1 MISPINVFSARTKEE
16 FLSFLQSSNG
26 FVQKQIGIEEQYAI
40 KDRPYHIDGFCV
52 VCSTPTKFLVDDDC
66 GFHTATGI
74 QVNWRERLVCSS
86 CGLNNRMRAALH
98 FIEHNLGAL
107 RSDVLYL
114 TEQLTPMYTAL
125 TKRYPILLGS
135 EFLSDGTPRGA
146 HNSSRIRFEDVT
158 KLTFEG
164 ESIDCILTFDV
175 LEHVPDYHAA
185 IREFFR
191 CLRARGKILISI
203 PFALYSAE
211 TVTRARLGSNGEIE
225 HILVPSYH
233 GDPLNA
239 TGILC
244 FYDFG
249 WDFLDELRDAGFVNS
264 ALHFYW
270 SLEYG
275 YLGHAQ
281 FLISAERP

>member
-1 MISPINVFSARTKEE
+1 MISPIDVFSARNKDE
-16 FLSFLQSSNG
+16 FLSFLHSSNG
-26 FVQKQIGIEEQYAI
+26 FVQKQIGFEAHYAT
-40 KDRPYHIDGFCV
+40 KDRPYHVDGFCV
-52 VCSTPTKFLVDDDC
+52 VCRAPTKFLVDDDYA
-66 GFHTATGI
+66 FHTPEGI
-74 QVNWRERLVCSS
+74 RVNWRERLVCSS

-107 RSDVLYL
+107 RSDVVYV

-125 TKRYPILLGS
+125 TMRYPILLGS
-135 EFLSDGTPRGA
+135 EFLSEGTPRGA
-146 HNSSRIRFEDVT
+146 HNSSGIRCEDVT
-158 KLTFEG
+158 KLTFAD
-164 ESIDCILTFDV
+164 ESIEYILTFDV

-191 CLRARGKILISI
+191 CLRSRGKILISI
-203 PFALYSAE
+203 PFALYCAE
-211 TVTRARLGSNGEIE
+211 TVTRARLGLNGDIA
-225 HILVPSYH
+225 HLLAPSYH